1 MTVTFGQ
8 IVYRPVFGVVIG
20 RWAKRLGRDGVA
32 LGPMAGSTSIVLRAT
47 ILAIIGKNK
56 SPESCAAQLNNA
68 RKKAFDLRSQSLGLV
83 LENGTGTVV
92 YKWLEKQ
99 NKSVI

>member
-1 MTVTFGQ
+1 
-8 IVYRPVFGVVIG
+8 
-20 RWAKRLGRDGVA
+20 
-32 LGPMAGSTSIVLRAT
+32 MAGSTSIVLRAT

-99 NKSVI
+99 NKSVT